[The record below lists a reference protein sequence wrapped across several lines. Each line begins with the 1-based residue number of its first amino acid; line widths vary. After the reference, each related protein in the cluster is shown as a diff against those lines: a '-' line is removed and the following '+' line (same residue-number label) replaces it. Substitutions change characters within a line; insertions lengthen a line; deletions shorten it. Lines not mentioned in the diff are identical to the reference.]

1 MYQCL
6 RHYGFGV
13 FMCLRVFK
21 GSNPV
26 SMSMLA
32 QNRYKHTEG
41 YLYFCTHCVM
51 ICHTDLSFSGN
62 IQGGGG
68 PQVIKAII
76 WQIMRF
82 IQHIKLFMF
91 LVNTIITL
99 INNTGIQTSLHV
111 SKSH

>member
-41 YLYFCTHCVM
+41 YLHFCTHCVM

-68 PQVIKAII
+68 SPSYKGHNMADHAIHTTYKTVYV
-76 WQIMRF
+76 F
-82 IQHIKLFMF
+82 SKHNYNFNKQHWHTNVFTRI
-91 LVNTIITL
+91 
-99 INNTGIQTSLHV
+99 
-111 SKSH
+111 